1 MTPWTGERGPDANR
15 QAAARASASGRA
27 GLRSCDGRRGRKFI
41 RCLSHRHEARGHR
54 RKVKCL
60 RAGKA
65 CSARYQAAYKR
76 YGFICVSGHLRKRT
90 TAPPPPP
97 EPPAPPPTP
106 PPAPPAQAG
115 HYHGT
120 TTQLETFDFD
130 VTADGTR
137 VVNLSTGQINEGCT
151 PPGHLYG
158 GNFHNGFADIS
169 AAGDFKIDINY
180 TGFVGSDPST
190 GRFTITGHFNGPTAT
205 GTLSDSTNFVDQGV
219 GPPERAPQVGLEPTT
234 LRLTAGCSAN

>member
-1 MTPWTGERGPDANR
+1 MQIGRRLLVPVLLAGLVC
-15 QAAARASASGRA
+15 AAATAGAAGSSSAVCRTGTKRAVIG
-27 GLRSCDGRRGRKFI
+27 G
-41 RCLSHRHEARGHR
+41 
-54 RKVKCL
+54 KVKCL

-219 GPPERAPQVGLEPTT
+219 AYSCGSGVQNWTATRTT
-234 LRLTAGCSAN
+234 